1 MNEEPRVLIE
11 TDVEIDGLVILTL
24 NRPQKKNALDQQMVD
39 ALHQA
44 METLES
50 DPTIRCLI
58 VRGAG
63 DAFVAG
69 ADIAQLRE
77 RRAADAHEGVNQK
90 IFRRIAE
97 FPAPTIA
104 AVHGWALGGGCEL
117 AIACDLRVCS
127 EDARFGQPEV
137 ALGIIPA
144 AGGTHRL
151 ARLIGLGHARE
162 LIFTG
167 RIIDAEEALRLG
179 LVNRV
184 ASPELW
190 LQEAKKLARKICKN
204 ASGAV
209 RLAKSAVNQAADLDE
224 TQRDQLEC
232 RYQAICFESPEKME
246 RMTAFLEKP
255 KKKRS
260 NP

>member
-1 MNEEPRVLIE
+1 MNESPRVLI
-11 TDVEIDGLVILTL
+11 DPDDEIDGLVVLTL
-24 NRPQKKNALDQQMVD
+24 NRPEKKNALDRQMVD

-44 METLES
+44 LEPLES
-50 DPTIRCLI
+50 DSSVRCLI
-58 VRGAG
+58 FRGAG
-63 DAFVAG
+63 DSFVAG

-104 AVHGWALGGGCEL
+104 AIQGWTLGGGCEL
-117 AIACDLRVCS
+117 AISCDLRVCS

-184 ASPELW
+184 AAPQQW
-190 LQEAKKLARKICKN
+190 FHEAQKLARKICKN
-204 ASGAV
+204 APGAV

-224 TQRDQLEC
+224 EGRDQLEC
-232 RYQAICFESPEKME
+232 DSQAICFESAEKME
-246 RMTAFLEKP
+246 RMTAFLEKKR
-255 KKKRS
+255 KK
-260 NP
+260 